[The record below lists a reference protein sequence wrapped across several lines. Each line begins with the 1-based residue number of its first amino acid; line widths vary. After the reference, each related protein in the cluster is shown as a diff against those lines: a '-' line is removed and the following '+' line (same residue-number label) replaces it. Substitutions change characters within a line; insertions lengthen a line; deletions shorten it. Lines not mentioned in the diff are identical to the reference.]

1 MTIPSHIKHWITAC
15 VLVTVTQSFST
26 ASADVFELRTYTTKE
41 GKLDA
46 LNARFRDH
54 TIRLFKKQESNPW
67 IPFTDE
73 ENPKT
78 H

>member
-1 MTIPSHIKHWITAC
+1 MTLPSHFKHWITAC

-26 ASADVFELRTYTTKE
+26 ASADVYELRTYKTKE

-54 TIRLFKKQESNPW
+54 TI
-67 IPFTDE
+67 
-73 ENPKT
+73 
-78 H
+78 